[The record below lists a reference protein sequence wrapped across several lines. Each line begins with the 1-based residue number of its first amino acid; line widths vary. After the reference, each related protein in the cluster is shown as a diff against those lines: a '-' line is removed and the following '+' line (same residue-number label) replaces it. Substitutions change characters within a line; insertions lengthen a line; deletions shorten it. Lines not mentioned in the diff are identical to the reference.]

1 MSLIGITTG
10 TQEAASF
17 PCLGTIMIRGF
28 VNTPSMI
35 QMIQFLLKSAPRL
48 QKLVISN
55 EESLIQAG
63 ESVLGSNEQ
72 LQELSR
78 KLKSLPI
85 ASPEA
90 TIYFS

>member
-1 MSLIGITTG
+1 
-10 TQEAASF
+10 
-17 PCLGTIMIRGF
+17 MIRGY

-35 QMIQFLLKSAPRL
+35 QMIQFLLQSAPRL

-55 EESLIQAG
+55 EESLNPAR
-63 ESVLGSNEQ
+63 ESIPGSNEQ

-78 KLKSLPI
+78 KLKSFPR

-90 TIYFS
+90 TIYIS